1 MSSSE
6 RVLVRD
12 GTSQSERS
20 PTALQPGYFHLDEL
34 AFGQLLAMA
43 VDYAR
48 LLRYYNL
55 SDAPEP
61 VRDREQG
68 VWEGLFL
75 ADEAPVIA
83 QILTTDLRRIE
94 ADFRRFI
101 ENFQRDG
108 QVLSAAAA
116 PAGLPTFQLAK
127 KLDDWYDRLRAMDGA
142 VAASLSQQ
150 LGDMISP
157 GLVRELQLLDGFLR
171 QHDGG
176 VGEIP
181 RQDLRAFWFDERVM
195 AEGWQPPPSGGE
207 GAEAERF
214 LRGNFHAFYK
224 AVALL
229 KGGAA
234 AALTRSLGSQA
245 HSPAVGLYMAFL
257 RLYGKVQ
264 GVANRFTERHL
275 DFYYRDVLRFSPRG
289 AVADSTF
296 LLLAQGGTARHV
308 PVPKGTPFSAGVDAL
323 GRDVI
328 FRADRDVQ
336 VGTARVADLRTLYFE
351 HNDLISPER
360 DFGFATGGRTG
371 RGRLAQDASSDHE
384 PAAWPL
390 LGAPKP
396 DARPQDEADALLG
409 FAIASPILL
418 LREGLR
424 DINITFDLELEPL
437 PGAPTSTQPAAALC
451 DWLRQ
456 LAEVTGTTVL
466 DAFFKTFR
474 EMFRIS
480 LTTAR
485 GWHEVAEYLPLSG
498 AVEPGRAGASL
509 GIQLRLPPEADPITA
524 YSAAIHATDYAAAH
538 VTDYATAHPIIR
550 FTLNPAAY
558 LYPYSLLARLV
569 VSQIDIEV
577 AVKGVRNVLLYNNLG
592 QLDANT
598 PFNPFGPAPML
609 GAYFI
614 VGSAETAHKRLTD
627 LELDIE
633 WGGLPTAGDGLA
645 SHYVA
650 YDELYDDAQ
659 FQARVS
665 VLKGGRWLPSE
676 EAEQPT
682 TRLFAQQDAATRA
695 RDGAATPKRQ
705 TLSCRGVVPLAR
717 PSEWGLAGED
727 YAYTA
732 QAKDAFFKFTLSAP
746 ESAFGHQEYPLL
758 LTQVL
763 TANARLKSAR
773 SSQPIPPP
781 PYTPLI
787 SALSLNYRASA
798 SLNLEEADPALEDG
812 GSEKLFHLHPFGVE
826 AISPRT
832 HRRVAMLPGYDAAG
846 NLFIGLDGDDPSGAL
861 SLFFQLRG
869 DSTPGIEAQPSWS
882 YLSDNGWKPLEKSR
896 VLSDDT
902 RGFLASGIVE
912 LDLPRDISR
921 GNSVMPAE
929 LYWLKVSVDRFP
941 ETLCSAYA
949 VHAQALRV
957 SRLLDGDATAYTGR
971 ELPAGTIKASLV
983 SLPGIVR
990 IAQPVPSFGGRPPEA
1005 PAQFKARV
1013 SERLR
1018 HKNRATLPWD
1028 YERLIL
1034 ERFPGIYKV
1043 KCFPNM
1049 VAELEPAKRLRP
1061 GHLLIVV
1068 IPQQERESAEHM
1080 EPLVDRLL
1088 LREIQEYVMG
1098 LASPFARIEVRNPDY
1113 EQIQVRC
1120 TVKCGTRVAGD
1131 QLQALNQ
1138 AITDYLSPWRRA
1150 GHEARF
1156 GWCIRRHD
1164 LEAYIRT
1171 LPNIE
1176 YVTNFSM
1183 LRVAERGRDRFLLDD
1198 TVTED
1203 GEQLQEIGPVYP
1215 WSIAVP
1221 FRQHAIETTD
1231 EWGPVPACRTGIGEI
1246 EIDGNLIL
1254 S

>member
-1 MSSSE
+1 MSSSD

-55 SDAPEP
+55 NNAPEP
-61 VRDREQG
+61 IRDREQG
-68 VWEGLFL
+68 VWEALFL
-75 ADEAPVIA
+75 TDEAPVIA

-94 ADFRRFI
+94 TDFRRFI

-108 QVLSAAAA
+108 QVLPAD
-116 PAGLPTFQLAK
+116 PAGLPTYQLAK
-127 KLDDWYDRLRAMDGA
+127 KLDDWYDRLRTMDGA
-142 VAASLSQQ
+142 AAVSLSQQ

-171 QHDGG
+171 RHDGG
-176 VGEIP
+176 ASEIP
-181 RQDLRAFWFDERVM
+181 RPGLRAFWFDERVM
-195 AEGWQPPPSGGE
+195 AEGWQPPPSSGE
-207 GAEAERF
+207 GAAAERF

-257 RLYGKVQ
+257 QLYGKVQ

-323 GRDVI
+323 GRDVV
-328 FRADRDVQ
+328 FRADRDVL
-336 VGTARVADLRTLYFE
+336 VGTAQVADLRTLYFE

-360 DFGFATGGRTG
+360 DFGFATGGRSG
-371 RGRLAQDASSDHE
+371 RGRLAQAASSDHE

-418 LREGLR
+418 LREGVR
-424 DINITFDLELEPL
+424 DINLTFDLELEPL

-451 DWLRQ
+451 DWLQQ

-498 AVEPGRAGASL
+498 AVEPGRGGASL
-509 GIQLRLPPEADPITA
+509 GIQLRLPPETDPITA
-524 YSAAIHATDYAAAH
+524 YSAPLHADDYA
-538 VTDYATAHPIIR
+538 TDYATAHPIIR
-550 FTLNPAAY
+550 FTLNPTAY

-577 AVKGVRNVLLYNNLG
+577 AVKGVRNVLLYNQLG

-598 PFNPFGPAPML
+598 PFNPFGPVPML

-614 VGSAETAHKRLTD
+614 VGSAEIAYKRLND

-645 SHYVA
+645 SHYA
-650 YDELYDDAQ
+650 TYDQPYDDAQ

-676 EAEQPT
+676 ASKQPT
-682 TRLFAQQDAATRA
+682 TRLFAQHDAATRA
-695 RDGAATPKRQ
+695 RDGAATPSRQ
-705 TLSCRGVVPLAR
+705 TLSCQGVVPLAR
-717 PSEWGLAGED
+717 PLEPGLADEG

-746 ESAFGHQEYPLL
+746 EYAFGHQEYPLL

-773 SSQPIPPP
+773 LSPPIPPP

-787 SALSLNYRASA
+787 SAISLNYRASA
-798 SLNLEEADPALEDG
+798 SLNLAEADPTLEG
-812 GSEKLFHLHPFGVE
+812 GNEKLFHLHPFGVE

-832 HRRVAMLPGYDAAG
+832 RRRVALVPGYDAAG
-846 NLFIGLDGDDPSGAL
+846 NLFIGLEGGDPSGAL

-869 DSTPGIEAQPSWS
+869 DSLPSREAQPSEPSWS
-882 YLSDNGWKPLEKSR
+882 YLSDNRWKPLQPSR
-896 VLSDDT
+896 VLSDGT
-902 RGFLASGIVE
+902 RGFLTSGIVE

-957 SRLLDGDATAYTGR
+957 SRQLDGDAISYTGG
-971 ELPAGTIKASLV
+971 ELPAGTIKAPLV

-990 IAQPVPSFGGRPPEA
+990 IAQPVPSSGGRPPEA

-1018 HKNRATLPWD
+1018 HKNRATLAWD

-1034 ERFPGIYKV
+1034 ERFPQIYKA

-1049 VAELEPAKRLRP
+1049 VAERDPAKRLRP

-1080 EPLVDRLL
+1080 EPLLDRAS

-1120 TVKCGTRVAGD
+1120 TVKYRTRAAGD

-1138 AITDYLSPWRRA
+1138 AITDYLSPWRRM

-1156 GWCIRRHD
+1156 GWRIRRHD
-1164 LEAYIRT
+1164 LEAYIRA
-1171 LPNIE
+1171 LPNID

-1198 TVTED
+1198 TVTEG
-1203 GEQLQEIGPVYP
+1203 GEQLREIGPVYP

-1231 EWGPVPACRTGIGEI
+1231 ELMPVAASRTGIGEI
-1246 EIDGNLIL
+1246 EIDSNLIL